1 MSDDDQDAARLSSAH
16 PSGAKPVGAEHLA
29 ERVRD
34 AYREEVDRTHQSML
48 NAAVAFTITFALLRA
63 LTHAIRSGLLPWGNI
78 TPGGLHIHHYV
89 WGVGLLL
96 IVGLVSLIVDTP
108 RYNPLLGAVYGVATA
123 LVVDEFALL
132 LNLRDVY
139 WATEGRIS
147 VDVALTTIA
156 VATIYF
162 SAKAF
167 WQRLGHE
174 LKDTATTHRD
184 RRRS

>member
-1 MSDDDQDAARLSSAH
+1 VSDDDQDAARLSSDH

-29 ERVRD
+29 ERVWD

-48 NAAVAFTITFALLRA
+48 NASVAFTITFALLRA

-156 VATIYF
+156 VATMYF